1 MIFFVHGEDDYLIDR
16 RKKDLL
22 AKARADNRECEFFC
36 AGDAPAAAIADQSLN
51 LSLFASQKTVF
62 IDRLDEASK
71 KDLDE
76 LAAKIIPSPE
86 GIDIVFLWRERIK
99 SSASAPAGAKK
110 IMAAAKVSEEK
121 APRGR
126 ALAAWAQNEA
136 RALGKELSL
145 DAADFLAREAG
156 QDMGSLAQ
164 EIEKCAMSLGKSS
177 VQITATDAAG
187 QIFSKNAGGIFEFAN
202 AIERKDRRAALKT
215 LNRLLDGGEEPLIVL
230 DRFYKTVLRIY
241 RGKTLS
247 AGGMTSSDVSRLLF
261 LNSYFDADF
270 FTNISAHST
279 GRAAAALDMTA
290 ACNLKLKRAGTNEEK
305 KSAMTVLVA
314 DYLR

>member
-1 MIFFVHGEDDYLIDR
+1 MIFFVHGDDDYLIDR
-16 RKKDLL
+16 RKKSLL
-22 AKARADNRECEFFC
+22 AKARADGRECEFFC

-76 LAAKIIPSPE
+76 LAAKVIPPPE

-99 SSASAPAGAKK
+99 SSASAPVGVKK
-110 IMAAAKVSEEK
+110 IIAASNVSEEK

-126 ALAAWAQNEA
+126 AMAAWAQNEA
-136 RALGKELSL
+136 RAMGKELSQ

-164 EIEKCAMSLGKSS
+164 EIEKCAMSVGRGAKK
-177 VQITATDAAG
+177 ITAVDAAR
-187 QIFSKNAGGIFEFAN
+187 QIFSKSAGGIFEFAAAVEKKN
-202 AIERKDRRAALKT
+202 RGGALKT
-215 LNRLLDGGEEPLIVL
+215 LSRLLDGGEEPLIVL

-247 AGGMTSSDVSRLLF
+247 AGGMTAAEISGLLF
-261 LNSYFDADF
+261 LNPYFDADF
-270 FTNISAHST
+270 FANISAHT
-279 GRAAAALDMTA
+279 AARAAEALDMSA
-290 ACNLKLKRAGTNEEK
+290 ACNLKLKRARTTEEK
-305 KSAMTVLVA
+305 KSAITILVA